1 MGRKMSSRHLHVHTA
16 SLAIVL
22 ATVLGSARDTSSTPV
37 PVFMEEMLEAMRQ
50 VKGYSL
56 TATANGARLEADVI
70 LSVIH
75 EAATRDPERRPLLFG
90 HQEWYEAFLARTGL
104 TPAQAPLYARLSYE
118 MGQDMI
124 VDYRREHVIDAV
136 LQGPPPRVAAN
147 VWIFWKGGP
156 DQYSYDDTSSRP
168 NLRVTQ
174 KRLIRY
180 RLVEYDDLIWYA
192 EVSGLHGRPTTG
204 PLGVLFAVIG
214 EARVE
219 ESRSAFLPD
228 GLQVVRGRGS
238 KWGIHRTATATVWPD
253 GHADRGLPPGR
264 PDVVAA
270 EARLEE
276 PLAIR
281 FRPLPAPPS

>member
-1 MGRKMSSRHLHVHTA
+1 MPKA
-16 SLAIVL
+16 CLAVL
-22 ATVLGSARDTSSTPV
+22 LAALLGLAQGTSTTPV
-37 PVFMEEMLEAMRQ
+37 RVSMAEMLDAMRQ
-50 VKGYSL
+50 VKSYSL

-70 LSVIH
+70 LSIV
-75 EAATRDPERRPLLFG
+75 EKAAARDPDRRPLLFG
-90 HQEWYEAFLARTGL
+90 HQEWFDAFLARTGL
-104 TPAQAPLYARLSYE
+104 TPGQAPLYVGLSYK

-124 VDYRREHVIDAV
+124 VDYRREDVIAAV
-136 LQGPPPRVAAN
+136 LEGPQPRVAAN

-156 DQYSYDDTSSRP
+156 DQYSYDDTLSRP

-174 KRLIRY
+174 GRLIRY
-180 RLVEYDDLIWYA
+180 RLVEYDDRIWYA
-192 EVSGLHGRPTTG
+192 EVTGLHGRPTSG

-228 GLQVVRGRGS
+228 GVQIVRGRGS

-253 GHADRGLPPGR
+253 GHADKGVPPDR
-264 PDVVAA
+264 PDVVEA

-281 FRPLPAPPS
+281 FCPLPPPPG

>member
-1 MGRKMSSRHLHVHTA
+1 MPTA
-16 SLAIVL
+16 LVATLLA
-22 ATVLGSARDTSSTPV
+22 AVLGSAPPASEPPV
-37 PVFMEEMLEAMRQ
+37 HVSMEEMLEAMRE

-56 TATANGARLEADVI
+56 TATANGARLEAEVV
-70 LSVIH
+70 LSIVH
-75 EAATRDPERRPLLFG
+75 EAAARDPERRPLFFG
-90 HQEWYEAFLARTGL
+90 HEEWYEAFLARTGL
-104 TPAQAPLYARLSYE
+104 SPAQAPLYVRLSYE
-118 MGQDMI
+118 IGQDMV
-124 VDYRREHVIDAV
+124 VDYRREDVIDAV
-136 LQGPPPRVAAN
+136 LEGPQPLVAAN

-156 DQYSYDDTSSRP
+156 DQYSYDDTLSRP

-174 KRLIRY
+174 KRLITY
-180 RLVEYDDLIWYA
+180 RLLEYDDQVWYA

-204 PLGVLFAVIG
+204 ALGVLFAVIG
-214 EARVE
+214 QARVE

-253 GHADRGLPPGR
+253 GHADKGVPVGR
-264 PDVVAA
+264 PDLVAA

-281 FRPLPAPPS
+281 FRPLPPPPA